1 MQLRKCI
8 PFLDNAVSRDWWRS
22 QPGLVAQ
29 SCNPATWEART
40 WDGLRLPGL
49 TSPFGR
55 WINISTLGL

>member
-29 SCNPATWEART
+29 SCNPATW
-40 WDGLRLPGL
+40 DGWRLPDL
-49 TSPFGR
+49 ASPFGR
-55 WINISTLGL
+55 WIHEPPFGYTDGI